1 MTSGGCKVDVC
12 GGEYPSTNS
21 CAVNNRVSFLPAVK
35 YCQSCE
41 HLGSWLTLEDLM
53 MRSSMLIKHRPL
65 PPTSTSRSPDVIHV
79 LGAPRAS
86 LFLLFFR
93 SLYHTE
99 HKNGGGLGMSL
110 PDSSI
115 RQHGEARSLKNML
128 TFICTWACPREKHR
142 SPVTVLGTLFSL
154 PSSPSIRT

>member
-1 MTSGGCKVDVC
+1 MDARWTYVGG
-12 GGEYPSTNS
+12 GGSACPSTNS
-21 CAVNNRVSFLPAVK
+21 CAVNDRVSFLPAVK

-41 HLGSWLTLEDLM
+41 CLGSWLTLEDLM
-53 MRSSMLIKHRPL
+53 MRSSMLIKHEPL
-65 PPTSTSRSPDVIHV
+65 PPYIYLTLTRCHSRVRCSQGFPVF
-79 LGAPRAS
+79 AA
-86 LFLLFFR
+86 LLH
-93 SLYHTE
+93 HTE
-99 HKNGGGLGMSL
+99 HKNGGGLGTSL

-128 TFICTWACPREKHR
+128 TFIFTWACPREKHH